1 MDSSGKCSWASPY
14 RANFIFSVLLWV
26 DRLSTVK
33 GTSATQTRR
42 DTELVNLVSEGSD
55 SDSGTRNPLRKCRSG
70 HTFLA
75 RSLSSEC
82 PFCLSQLKKFR
93 EFAHRKG
100 GRLLSEAISDSLL
113 FHCHRRD
120 HKDFPLTIQ
129 SIRGN
134 PAVWCPQCHQNSRRQ
149 IASSSSQGA
158 DSHSRTSHKR
168 RLEDLV
174 EENKRDQARLL
185 SSAKQLYKLATKS
198 STSSDIRVPFNISFK
213 IREET
218 SRDLKSNPNLSE
230 EQCHL
235 IRSILAC
242 EHQPVFSWALVA
254 TALNLPQSTEKDK
267 LFRRAAK
274 LIHPDKC
281 KHPQSD
287 SAFKILNALIHS
299 NN

>member
-1 MDSSGKCSWASPY
+1 M
-14 RANFIFSVLLWV
+14 
-26 DRLSTVK
+26 K
-33 GTSATQTRR
+33 GTSVTQKRR
-42 DTELVNLVSEGSD
+42 DPEQVSLVSESSESD
-55 SDSGTRNPLRKCRSG
+55 TGVRNPLRKCRSG
-70 HTFLA
+70 HTFLP
-75 RSLSSEC
+75 RSISSEC

-93 EFAHRKG
+93 EFANRKG
-100 GRLLSEAISDSLL
+100 GRLVSDMTSDVLL
-113 FHCHRRD
+113 FRCHRYD
-120 HKDFPLTIQ
+120 HKEFPLTVQ

-134 PAVWCPQCHQNSRRQ
+134 PAVWCPQCHHNSRRE
-149 IASSSSQGA
+149 ITSSSVQG
-158 DSHSRTSHKR
+158 DGGQSRASHKR

-198 STSSDIRVPFNISFK
+198 SGSSETHVPFNISFK
-213 IREET
+213 IREEA
-218 SRDLKSNPNLSE
+218 SRDLGANPDFSE
-230 EQCHL
+230 EQCVL

-242 EHQPVFSWALVA
+242 ENQPAFSWALVA

-281 KHPQSD
+281 KHAQSD